1 MNNSDQQNDI
11 EQVDATGEETKK
23 VVLQNILEQRSQ
35 IQDEIRRS
43 LTSSEP
49 LNIPKVITDM
59 RSMPSLSTELNN
71 RLISRLTTDTDNEF
85 LSQFTN
91 EISSEQRRKLSPEE
105 YAEIDSYFK
114 YMIEKMQ
121 AMINKKNRRIDR
133 IDGSRSAV
141 WKYVPGRFSKW
152 GTVRNSLGE
161 DIQNL
166 QVEIS
171 NAKNIL
177 DLLAV
182 EQTGNRT
189 VAMERNAVSRAL
201 GSEENKGNLINI
213 NKSIDLAM
221 QVPKQDS
228 FRHHRLV
235 GFAVRAILSGEQ
247 ELSEELYTK
256 IIHYIEHAISETK
269 KLIEKKESSK
279 TRLRSSGTT
288 SKMNSFKQD
297 AVNRRLT
304 IDITYAKGN
313 LEYYRE
319 MANALTEV
327 YDNEARSRTKKRKS
341 DLSPGIRGAIN
352 AGIASSVLDPNNVI
366 GWGLAGMVIG
376 DLLGEEEEDDE

>member
-11 EQVDATGEETKK
+11 EQVDATGEEAKK

-376 DLLGEEEEDDE
+376 DLLGEEEDDE